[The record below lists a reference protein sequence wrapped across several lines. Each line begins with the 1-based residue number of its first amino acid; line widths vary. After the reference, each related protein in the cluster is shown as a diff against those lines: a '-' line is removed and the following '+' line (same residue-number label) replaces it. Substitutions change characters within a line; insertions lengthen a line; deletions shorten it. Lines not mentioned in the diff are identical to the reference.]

1 MFVSQQNYRKMNTIS
16 RLRYFL
22 YLSILIMG
30 CATGKKALQKGDYDA
45 AVIKAVER
53 LKNSPQNKE
62 AMEVLPSAFELALK
76 TNLRKIEEAKLS
88 NDPLK
93 WENIVLR
100 YQKINQLSDEIYTC
114 PSCLSLVPNPPKY
127 VKMVEDSKYQAA
139 EARYL
144 MGERALRENN
154 RSSARAA
161 YNHFLKAKNYYPSLK
176 GIQEKIDEAY
186 WAAVLKVVVQPAQI
200 SSSAYKLSNDYF
212 QQEITNYLAN
222 FSGNLF
228 VRFYTPSQANKQN
241 IRADQLIELSFVDF
255 VVGRTYV
262 KERVEKLK
270 RDSVLIGENRQG
282 KIYGTVHATYHV
294 FEKQVTSS
302 GLLNFSVID
311 LNTNKR
317 LRNQPISGTS
327 IWVDQWA
334 VYSGD
339 QRALDRQQYNLTR
352 KPEVMPP
359 SPGNL
364 FVEFTKPIYSQ
375 LIDHINAF
383 YSRY

>member
-1 MFVSQQNYRKMNTIS
+1 MSTIS
-16 RLRYFL
+16 RFRYFL
-22 YLSILIMG
+22 YLSILFIG
-30 CATGKKALQKGDYDA
+30 CSTGKKALQKGDYDS
-45 AVIKAVER
+45 AVMKAVER
-53 LKNSPQNKE
+53 LRSSPQNKE
-62 AMEVLPSAFELALK
+62 AMEVLPSAFDLALK

-93 WENIVLR
+93 WENILYR
-100 YQKINQLSDEIYTC
+100 YQKINKMSDEINNC
-114 PSCLSLVPNPPKY
+114 PSCLNLVPSPPKY
-127 VKMVEDSKYQAA
+127 IKAFEDSKYQAA
-139 EARYL
+139 EARYV

-154 RSSARAA
+154 RASAKGA
-161 YNHFLKAKNYYPSLK
+161 YNHFLRAQQFYPTLK
-176 GIQEKIDEAY
+176 GLKEKIDDAY

-200 SSSAYKLSNDYF
+200 NSSAYKLSNDYF
-212 QQEITNYLAN
+212 QQQITNYLATYN
-222 FSGNLF
+222 GNTF
-228 VRFYTPSQANKQN
+228 VRFYTASEASKQN
-241 IRADQLIELSFVDF
+241 LRADQLVELYFVDF
-255 VVGRTYV
+255 VVGQTYV
-262 KERVEKLK
+262 KERVEKLT

-282 KIYGTVHATYHV
+282 KIYGSVSATYRV

-317 LRNQPISGTS
+317 LRNQRIPGTS

-334 VYSGD
+334 SYSGD

-352 KPEVMPP
+352 KLEVMPP

-375 LIDHINAF
+375 LIDQINSF